1 MLNLIV
7 PELIVT
13 PVLYFVIP
21 CYNEEQVLP
30 RTSGLFLAKLN
41 SLIEAEKI
49 SPDSRV
55 MFVNDGSSDS
65 TWSII
70 SSLTEEDEHYSG
82 ISLSHNRGHQ
92 NALIAGLMEA
102 RLRADITI
110 SMDCDGQDD
119 INCADQ
125 MVDEYLK
132 GCDIVYGV
140 RNDRKTDSA
149 FKRTSAGCYYSLLRG
164 MGVDIIPNHADYRLM
179 SSRVLDALAGYGE
192 VNLFLRGII
201 PQMGF
206 KSSIV
211 YYSRAERIAGK
222 THYPLGKMISLA
234 IDGITSFSVRP
245 LRIITVLG
253 AFVAFLSF
261 IGIIY
266 ALISAATGNIV
277 EGWTSMT
284 CIICF
289 VSGIQMISLGV
300 IGEYIGKIYLET
312 KHRPRYII
320 DERKNLKDVT
330 ED

>member
-1 MLNLIV
+1 MEPI
-7 PELIVT
+7 
-13 PVLYFVIP
+13 LYFVIP

-30 RTSGLFLAKLN
+30 ETSGLFLAKLN
-41 SLIEAEKI
+41 SLIESGKI
-49 SPDSRV
+49 SSDSRV
-55 MFVNDGSSDS
+55 MFVNDGSKDK
-65 TWSII
+65 TWEII
-70 SSLTEEDEHYSG
+70 SSLTEQDEHYAG

-102 RLRADITI
+102 RLRCDITI

-132 GCDIVYGV
+132 GSDIVYGV
-140 RNDRKTDSA
+140 RNDRTSDSW
-149 FKRTSAGCYYSLLRG
+149 FKRTTAESYYSLLRA

-179 SSRVLDALAGYGE
+179 SSRVLDALAGYNE
-192 VNLFLRGII
+192 VNIFLRGII
-201 PQMGF
+201 PHIGF
-206 KSSIV
+206 KSSVV
-211 YYSRAERIAGK
+211 YYSRAERIAGT
-222 THYPLGKMISLA
+222 THYPLGKMLSFA
-234 IDGITSFSVRP
+234 IDGITSFSVKP
-245 LRIITVLG
+245 LRIITFLG
-253 AFVAFLSF
+253 IVVALMSL

-266 ALISAATGNIV
+266 ALYGAIVGGTV
-277 EGWTSMT
+277 EGWTSTT

-289 VSGIQMISLGV
+289 VSGMQMISLGV

-320 DERKNLKDVT
+320 DERKNLSEVT

>member
-1 MLNLIV
+1 MEPI
-7 PELIVT
+7 
-13 PVLYFVIP
+13 LYFVIP

-30 RTSGLFLAKLN
+30 ETAGLFLGKLN
-41 SLIEAEKI
+41 AMIEAGKI

-55 MFVNDGSSDS
+55 MFVNDGSRDK
-65 TWSII
+65 TWEII
-70 SSLTEEDEHYSG
+70 SVLIEEDEHYAG

-102 RLRADITI
+102 RLHADITI

-119 INCADQ
+119 IECSEQ

-132 GCDIVYGV
+132 GVDIVYGV
-140 RNDRKTDSA
+140 RNDRSTDSG
-149 FKRTSAGCYYSLLRG
+149 FKLTTAECYYSLLRA
-164 MGVDIIPNHADYRLM
+164 MGIEIIPNHADYRLM
-179 SSRVLDALAGYGE
+179 SSRVLDALAGYSE

-201 PQMGF
+201 PHMGF
-206 KSSIV
+206 KSSTV
-211 YYSRAERIAGK
+211 YYSRAKRIAGT
-222 THYPLGKMISLA
+222 THYPLGKMIALA
-234 IDGITSFSVRP
+234 VDGITSFSVKP
-245 LRIITVLG
+245 LRIITFLG
-253 AFVAFLSF
+253 IFVALLSF

-266 ALISAATGNIV
+266 ALIGAASGNIV

-312 KHRPRYII
+312 KRRPRYII
-320 DERKNLKDVT
+320 DERKNLKEIS

>member
-1 MLNLIV
+1 LNNIV
-7 PELIVT
+7 PERIVT

-30 RTSGLFLAKLN
+30 ETSGLFLAKLN
-41 SLIEAEKI
+41 SMIEAEKI
-49 SPDSRV
+49 SPESRV
-55 MFVNDGSSDS
+55 MFVNDGSKDS
-65 TWSII
+65 TWDII
-70 SSLTEEDEHYSG
+70 SKFTEEDEHYAG
-82 ISLSHNRGHQ
+82 ISLSRNRGHQ
-92 NALIAGLMEA
+92 NALVAGLMEA
-102 RLRADITI
+102 RLRCDITI

-119 INCADQ
+119 INCAEQ

-132 GCDIVYGV
+132 GNEIVYGV
-140 RNDRKTDSA
+140 RNDRTSDSR
-149 FKRTSAGCYYSLLRG
+149 FKRTTAECYYSLLRG

-201 PQMGF
+201 PHMGF

-253 AFVAFLSF
+253 AFVAFLSL

>member
-1 MLNLIV
+1 M
-7 PELIVT
+7 T

-30 RTSGLFLAKLN
+30 ETSGLFLEKLN
-41 SLIEAEKI
+41 SMIDAGKI
-49 SPDSRV
+49 SPESRV
-55 MFVNDGSSDS
+55 MFVNDGSKDN
-65 TWSII
+65 TWNII
-70 SSLTEEDEHYSG
+70 SSLTEENEHYCG

-119 INCADQ
+119 IACAEQ
-125 MVDEYLK
+125 MVDEYAK
-132 GCDIVYGV
+132 GMEIVYGV
-140 RNDRKTDSA
+140 RNDRSTDSA
-149 FKRTSAGCYYSLLRG
+149 FKRTTAEWYYALLRA
-164 MGVDIIPNHADYRLM
+164 MGIEIIPNHADYRLM
-179 SSRVLDALAGYGE
+179 SSRVLDALAGYSE

-201 PQMGF
+201 PHMGF

-211 YYSRAERIAGK
+211 YYTRAERVAGS
-222 THYPLGKMISLA
+222 THYPLGKMLSFA
-234 IDGITSFSVRP
+234 IDGITSFSVKP
-245 LRIITVLG
+245 LRIITFLG
-253 AFVAFLSF
+253 AAVALLSF

-300 IGEYIGKIYLET
+300 IGEYVGKIYLET
-312 KHRPRYII
+312 KRRPRYII
-320 DERKNLKDVT
+320 DESKNLKEVS

>member
-1 MLNLIV
+1 M
-7 PELIVT
+7 T

-30 RTSGLFLAKLN
+30 ETSGLFLEKLN
-41 SLIEAEKI
+41 SMIDAGKI
-49 SPDSRV
+49 SPESRV
-55 MFVNDGSSDS
+55 MFVNDGSKDN
-65 TWSII
+65 TWNII
-70 SSLTEEDEHYSG
+70 SSLTEENEHYCG

-119 INCADQ
+119 IACAEQ
-125 MVDEYLK
+125 MVDEYAK
-132 GCDIVYGV
+132 GMDIVYGV
-140 RNDRKTDSA
+140 RNDRSTDSA
-149 FKRTSAGCYYSLLRG
+149 FKRTTAEWYYALLRA
-164 MGVDIIPNHADYRLM
+164 MGIEIIPNHADYRLM
-179 SSRVLDALAGYGE
+179 SSRVLDALAGYSE

-201 PQMGF
+201 PHMGF

-211 YYSRAERIAGK
+211 YYTRAERVAGS
-222 THYPLGKMISLA
+222 THYPLGKMLSFA
-234 IDGITSFSVRP
+234 IDGITSFSVKP
-245 LRIITVLG
+245 LRIITFLG
-253 AFVAFLSF
+253 AAVALLSF

-300 IGEYIGKIYLET
+300 IGEYVGKIYLET
-312 KHRPRYII
+312 KRRPRYII
-320 DERKNLKDVT
+320 DESKNLKEVS

>member
-1 MLNLIV
+1 MEPI
-7 PELIVT
+7 
-13 PVLYFVIP
+13 LYFVIP

-30 RTSGLFLAKLN
+30 ETCGLFLGKLI
-41 SLIEAEKI
+41 SMIDAGKI
-49 SPDSRV
+49 SSESRIL
-55 MFVNDGSSDS
+55 FVNDGSKDA

-70 SSLTEEDEHYSG
+70 TSLTEEDEHFSG
-82 ISLSHNRGHQ
+82 ISLAHNRGHQ

-119 INCADQ
+119 INCAEQ

-132 GCDIVYGV
+132 GNEIVYGV
-140 RNDRKTDSA
+140 RNDRSTDTG
-149 FKRTSAGCYYSLLRG
+149 FKRTTAEGYYGLLRL
-164 MGVDIIPNHADYRLM
+164 MGIEIIPNHADYRLM
-179 SSRVLDALAGYGE
+179 SSRVLNALMGYGE

-201 PQMGF
+201 PHMGF

-253 AFVAFLSF
+253 AFVAFLSL